1 LLSGDVKRRNRG
13 ALARLHEDAGSA
25 ETVADLAEEGQL
37 FFVRTALAQQG
48 SHDFRVRRRFLQ
60 CGQGIEPW
68 HLIEEL
74 LRGV

>member
-37 FFVRTALAQQG
+37 FFVRTAFSQ
-48 SHDFRVRRRFLQ
+48 Q
-60 CGQGIEPW
+60 CGHRFRIQ
-68 HLIEEL
+68 
-74 LRGV
+74 RYFF